1 MRPERRLNW
10 KLVRFSRSRP
20 SFLTPLTPL
29 NERGPG
35 MSDGIDTDG
44 DKTEDDKEWRAV
56 WKNPVCFYT
65 RTLHDLLLLPSLIG
79 SEDV

>member
-1 MRPERRLNW
+1 M
-10 KLVRFSRSRP
+10 RFSKSRQ

-44 DKTEDDKEWRAV
+44 DKTENDKE
-56 WKNPVCFYT
+56 
-65 RTLHDLLLLPSLIG
+65 
-79 SEDV
+79 